1 MSVELRW
8 KVRVLTISSSVC
20 SSVVVFCLELQC
32 VHVCVEMLST
42 GGECCVEKSPLI
54 RAGRHCIR
62 LKCACKRACV
72 RVCAR
77 MSAHVSFRVLFH
89 GAVYV
94 PLSCCTSCKMWRKGF
109 RRSFL
114 CHLHTVG
121 IHKWSKWFHKLP
133 EFGLLLIRIENT
145 ETLDRLL
152 GILWRH

>member
-62 LKCACKRACV
+62 LKCACVRVRACLHMSV
-72 RVCAR
+72 SGSFFMELYMCLYPAARVVKCEE
-77 MSAHVSFRVLFH
+77 RVLE
-89 GAVYV
+89 GRSCATST
-94 PLSCCTSCKMWRKGF
+94 LSASINDLNGFTNFQNLDCC
-109 RRSFL
+109 
-114 CHLHTVG
+114 
-121 IHKWSKWFHKLP
+121 
-133 EFGLLLIRIENT
+133 LLELKTPKHSI
-145 ETLDRLL
+145 DC
-152 GILWRH
+152 